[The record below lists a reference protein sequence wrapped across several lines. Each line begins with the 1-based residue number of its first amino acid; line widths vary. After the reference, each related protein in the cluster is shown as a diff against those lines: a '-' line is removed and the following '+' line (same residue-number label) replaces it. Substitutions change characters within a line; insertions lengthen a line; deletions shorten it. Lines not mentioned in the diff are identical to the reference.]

1 MNNSQ
6 KVYELGQSIWYDN
19 IQRKLLENGELAGM
33 ISAGE
38 IYGVT
43 SNPSIFHNAIAKSN
57 DYDQDLIPLL
67 KSNKPTEEIFEALA
81 VKDIQEACDLFLD
94 LYNKTNGGDG
104 FVSLEVNPKLAH
116 ETEETIHEA
125 QRLWDLVGRRNLMIK
140 IPATLA
146 GIPAI
151 EKSIAAGINVNVTL
165 IFSQERYE
173 RVMDAYLSGLEKRIA
188 AGMPVNK
195 IASVASFFV
204 SRMDTKVDKRL
215 DAIIDEDGENAD
227 KAKSLLGKSA
237 VANAKLAYQRYLK
250 VFGSERFAEIKKH
263 SGRAQRPLWAS
274 TSTKNPAYSD
284 VLYVDTL
291 IGQNTVNTM
300 PPKTLV
306 AFNDHGTA
314 ASTLESGVDEAAKVL
329 ESLESLGI
337 SVRTVTKELEDEG
350 VASFSKAFEE
360 LLATIEERRPQL
372 A

>member
-6 KVYELGQSIWYDN
+6 KAFGLGQSIWYDN
-19 IQRKLLENGELAGM
+19 IQRKLLENGALAGM
-33 ISAGE
+33 ISSGE

-43 SNPSIFHNAIAKSN
+43 SNPSIFHNAIANSN
-57 DYDQDLIPLL
+57 DYDAELIPLL
-67 KSNKPTEEIFEALA
+67 KSDKSPEEIFEALA
-81 VKDIQEACDLFLD
+81 VKDIQDACDLFFN
-94 LYNKTNGGDG
+94 LYNVTKGGDG

-116 ETEETIHEA
+116 ETDETASEA
-125 QRLWDLVGRRNLMIK
+125 KRLWDLVSRRNLMIK

-151 EKSIAAGINVNVTL
+151 KKSIAAGINVNVTL

-173 RVMDAYLSGLEKRIA
+173 RVMEAYLSGLEERIA
-188 AGMPVNK
+188 AGRPVDK

-215 DAIIDEDGENAD
+215 EAIIEEGGERGE
-227 KAKSLLGKSA
+227 KAMALLGKSA
-237 VANAKLAYQRYLK
+237 VANAKLAYQRFQK
-250 VFGSERFAEIKKH
+250 VFGSGRFAEIKKH
-263 SGRAQRPLWAS
+263 GGKVQRPLWAS
-274 TSTKNPAYSD
+274 TSTKNPAFPD

-291 IGQNTVNTM
+291 IGAKTVNTV
-300 PPKTLV
+300 PPQTLV
-306 AFNDHGTA
+306 AFNDHGTVQP
-314 ASTLESGVDEAAKVL
+314 TLETGMEEAAQVL
-329 ESLESLGI
+329 AALESLGI

-350 VASFSKAFEE
+350 VASFTDAFEA

>member
-6 KVYELGQSIWYDN
+6 KDYELGQSIWYDN
-19 IQRKLLENGELAGM
+19 IQRKLLENGEMQRM
-33 ISAGE
+33 ITSGE

-43 SNPSIFHNAIAKSN
+43 SNPSIFHNAIAKSS
-57 DYDQDLIPLL
+57 DYDEELFPLL
-67 KSNKPTEEIFEALA
+67 KREETSEEIFEALA
-81 VKDIQEACDLFLD
+81 VRDIQWACDLFYN
-94 LYNKTNGGDG
+94 LYTSTKGGDG

-116 ETEETIHEA
+116 ETEETIAEA
-125 QRLWDLVGRRNLMIK
+125 KRLWGLVERRNLMIK

-151 EKSIAAGINVNVTL
+151 EEAIFAGINVNVTL

-173 RVMDAYLSGLEKRIA
+173 RVMDAYLTGLERRIA
-188 AGMPVNK
+188 ADLPVDR

-215 DAIIDEDGENAD
+215 EEIVVEGGDRAD

-237 VANAKLAYQRYLK
+237 IANTKLAYQRFLK
-250 VFGSERFAEIKKH
+250 VFGSERFEEIKRQGGH
-263 SGRAQRPLWAS
+263 VQRPLWAS

-284 VLYVDTL
+284 VRYVDSL
-291 IGQNTVNTM
+291 IGPHTVNTV

-306 AFNDHGTA
+306 AFNDHGTVA
-314 ASTLESGVDEAAKVL
+314 PTVETGIEEAAQVL
-329 ESLESLGI
+329 NDLEGLGI

-350 VASFSKAFEE
+350 VASFSDAFED
-360 LLATIEERRPQL
+360 LLATIEERRPKT

>member
-6 KVYELGQSIWYDN
+6 KAYELGQSIWYDN

-33 ISAGE
+33 ISTGE

-67 KSNKPTEEIFEALA
+67 KSNKPAEQIFEALA
-81 VKDIQEACDLFLD
+81 VKDIQAACDLFFD
-94 LYNKTNGGDG
+94 LFQQTTGGDG

-116 ETEETIHEA
+116 EFEETANEA
-125 QRLWDLVGRRNLMIK
+125 KRLWELVGKRNLMIK

-151 EKSIAAGINVNVTL
+151 EKTIAAGINVNVTL

-173 RVMDAYLSGLEKRIA
+173 RVMDAYLSGLEKRMAKGLPI
-188 AGMPVNK
+188 NK

-215 DAIIDEDGENAD
+215 EAIIEEGGANAE
-227 KAKSLLGKSA
+227 KAKALLGKSA
-237 VANAKLAYQRYLK
+237 IANAKLAYQQYLK
-250 VFGSERFAEIKKH
+250 VFGSDRYAEIKKH
-263 SGRAQRPLWAS
+263 GGRAQRPLWAS
-274 TSTKNPAYSD
+274 TSTKNPAYPD
-284 VLYVDTL
+284 VLYVDSL
-291 IGQNTVNTM
+291 IGPNTVNTV
-300 PPKTLV
+300 PPNTLV
-306 AFNDHGTA
+306 AFNDHGTV
-314 ASTLESGVDEAAKVL
+314 ASTLESGVDEAAQVL
-329 ESLESLGI
+329 ESLEAIGI

-350 VASFSKAFEE
+350 VASFSNAFES
-360 LLATIEERRPQL
+360 LLDSIEERRPQL